1 MRYNMDFLVAALI
14 FLIVLWHHFMKQR
27 QYAGNKTEKT
37 FQIFMMLGI
46 GDILLDMV
54 STVVIDN
61 SRPEFAR
68 MLYVILLLFY
78 LCQLLIPPVLYLYT
92 LALAGGA
99 VEEKLSGI
107 RCLLLLPTVVLTVL
121 VMGNFQTGLLFSVTA
136 NGAYIRGP
144 LYLMMYMQAVW
155 YGLVIGGESIRNYQ
169 KLGKRKFGIIWE
181 ILFIMVSCVLLQGF
195 YQEVLLTG
203 FAIALCLMVL
213 LLAFQN
219 PYVYIDNLT
228 GLLDMQ
234 CFQEWAEEQCRR
246 KRDIHVAV
254 VDLRQLKQ
262 LNTIYGV
269 PWTDRF
275 LKKIAGQVR
284 EFTESPY
291 VYRISGKR
299 ILIGMYS
306 FEEYEAVLQKL
317 LRYFSHPIAMEGEEI
332 LFSAAICGIPYGN
345 QLGSEN
351 LLNYVGYL
359 TALVPRT
366 QETLLV
372 RGDEYVKHGFLR
384 RKTIEA
390 YLYRAI
396 EEDLFEV
403 YYQPVYS
410 IREKRFVTAEA
421 LSRLHHPGLG
431 PISPEIFIR
440 IAEQN
445 GQINEIGLQQFRKV
459 CRMVQK
465 CPEIM
470 QQMKNIKYN
479 LSPAQLLKKGYVGQ
493 LVEIIREHGLE
504 PSFFQFE
511 ITETVATE
519 YKEEVYEAV
528 EVFVKDGIGLCM
540 DDFGSGYANLNAV
553 LKLPFQCIKM
563 DRSMLNG
570 IRQHKVAG
578 EFYRNIVTILRQQGY
593 AIVAEGVEEQ
603 EEVELLEA
611 WGVDMIQGYYFSRP
625 LPVEEFLKKIREAG

>member
-78 LCQLLIPPVLYLYT
+78 LCQLLIPPVLYLYS

-219 PYVYIDNLT
+219 PYVYTDNLT

-234 CFQEWAEEQCRR
+234 CF
-246 KRDIHVAV
+246 
-254 VDLRQLKQ
+254 
-262 LNTIYGV
+262 
-269 PWTDRF
+269 
-275 LKKIAGQVR
+275 
-284 EFTESPY
+284 
-291 VYRISGKR
+291 
-299 ILIGMYS
+299 
-306 FEEYEAVLQKL
+306 
-317 LRYFSHPIAMEGEEI
+317 
-332 LFSAAICGIPYGN
+332 
-345 QLGSEN
+345 
-351 LLNYVGYL
+351 
-359 TALVPRT
+359 
-366 QETLLV
+366 
-372 RGDEYVKHGFLR
+372 
-384 RKTIEA
+384 
-390 YLYRAI
+390 
-396 EEDLFEV
+396 
-403 YYQPVYS
+403 
-410 IREKRFVTAEA
+410 
-421 LSRLHHPGLG
+421 
-431 PISPEIFIR
+431 
-440 IAEQN
+440 
-445 GQINEIGLQQFRKV
+445 
-459 CRMVQK
+459 
-465 CPEIM
+465 
-470 QQMKNIKYN
+470 
-479 LSPAQLLKKGYVGQ
+479 
-493 LVEIIREHGLE
+493 
-504 PSFFQFE
+504 
-511 ITETVATE
+511 
-519 YKEEVYEAV
+519 
-528 EVFVKDGIGLCM
+528 
-540 DDFGSGYANLNAV
+540 
-553 LKLPFQCIKM
+553 
-563 DRSMLNG
+563 
-570 IRQHKVAG
+570 
-578 EFYRNIVTILRQQGY
+578 
-593 AIVAEGVEEQ
+593 
-603 EEVELLEA
+603 
-611 WGVDMIQGYYFSRP
+611 
-625 LPVEEFLKKIREAG
+625 